1 MKQRRLD
8 EVLEECLAACLEGRR
23 TVEESLSLYPSLSNH
38 LEPLLRTALSV
49 ADSFQDYNPPSY
61 VRERGLQRFLAA
73 ARIRTRA
80 RAPTREMGR
89 RPGTASWGLRQWGF
103 LGSGIAAAVSLVL
116 ITGVVMSNGSGGSG
130 ELVLNQTPAPTVSRS
145 SSVSPVVR
153 NFTEHVD
160 TISAKL
166 SRGQDVA
173 AEDIATLTQI
183 ASQIGDPS
191 TLDRASQSEL
201 ANSVPNAIAALQ
213 TIAGNQS
220 TPEVREALSAAN
232 ELQGKLV
239 PEFSPGPTA
248 GPGPSG
254 QPTETP
260 AATPTPAPTATPAPA
275 TAAPTPNDQP
285 PATPGPTADA
295 RGVDTFS
302 QPLNINP
309 LATPAKEP

>member
-23 TVEESLSLYPSLSNH
+23 TVEESLSLYPSLSDH

-61 VRERGLQRFLAA
+61 VRERGLQRFLAS
-73 ARIRTRA
+73 ARARTRA
-80 RAPTREMGR
+80 RALTRDMGR
-89 RPGTASWGLRQWGF
+89 RPATASWGLRQWGF

-116 ITGVVMSNGSGGSG
+116 ITGVVMSNGSGGG
-130 ELVLNQTPAPTVSRS
+130 GDLVFGRTPAPTASRS
-145 SSVSPVVR
+145 ATVATVVR

-173 AEDIATLTQI
+173 AEDIARLTQI

-191 TLDRASQSEL
+191 TLDQASQSEL

-213 TIAGNQS
+213 TLENNQS
-220 TPEVREALSAAN
+220 SPEVREALSAAN
-232 ELQGKLV
+232 LLRGKLP
-239 PEFSPGPTA
+239 PEFSPGATV

-254 QPTETP
+254 QPTE
-260 AATPTPAPTATPAPA
+260 APTPAPTATPAPA
-275 TAAPTPNDQP
+275 TPAPTPNDQS
-285 PATPGPTADA
+285 PATPGPTTDA

>member
-8 EVLEECLAACLEGRR
+8 EVLEECLTACLAGRR
-23 TVEESLSLYPSLSNH
+23 TVEESLSLYPSLSDH
-38 LEPLLRTALSV
+38 IEPLLRTALSV

-61 VRERGLQRFLAA
+61 VRERGLQRFLAS
-73 ARIRTRA
+73 ARARTRA
-80 RAPTREMGR
+80 RALTRDMGV
-89 RPGTASWGLRQWGF
+89 RPATASWGLRQWGF

-116 ITGVVMSNGSGGSG
+116 ITGVVMSNGSGGDG
-130 ELVLNQTPAPTVSRS
+130 GFVFNRTPEPTASRS
-145 SSVSPVVR
+145 STVR
-153 NFTEHVD
+153 NFTQHVD

-173 AEDIATLTQI
+173 AEDITRLTQI

-191 TLDRASQSEL
+191 TLDQASQSEL

-213 TIAGNQS
+213 TIDNNQS
-220 TPEVREALSAAN
+220 SPEVREALSAAN
-232 ELQGKLV
+232 ELKGKLV
-239 PEFSPGPTA
+239 PEFSPGATV

-254 QPTETP
+254 QPTQTP
-260 AATPTPAPTATPAPA
+260 AATPPPAPTATPAPA
-275 TAAPTPNDQP
+275 TAAPTPNDQS
-285 PATPGPTADA
+285 PATPGPTTDA